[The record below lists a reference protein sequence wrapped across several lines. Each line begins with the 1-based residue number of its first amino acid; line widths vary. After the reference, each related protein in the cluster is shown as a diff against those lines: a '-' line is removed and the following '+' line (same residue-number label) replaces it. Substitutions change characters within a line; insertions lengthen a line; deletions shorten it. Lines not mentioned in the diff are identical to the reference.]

1 MLSGASKLA
10 SMAEGY
16 HRYFEVLPAFT
27 EELRWQNF
35 HLRHEVYARELGWEP
50 RRDDHLE
57 TDAFDARSLHTL
69 VRSVDGNRFVA
80 GARLVFVDPCDPAAP
95 LPFEIA
101 CAGSLD
107 TETIAAACPDRSRC
121 GELSRLAVIAQY
133 RRRVGERTRAFS
145 LEEGDIR
152 PDRVRLP
159 HLTLGLYL
167 GLVALARW
175 QGLQVLFML
184 TEPVL
189 ARSIAHYGVPV
200 VRVGQAVSHRGV
212 RFPYMM
218 QVDAVIA
225 GLSDDVRA
233 FYDSIYDKVLQDLHH
248 ATQ

>member
-1 MLSGASKLA
+1 MLPAAIKLA
-10 SMAEGY
+10 HMAEGY
-16 HRYFEVLPAFT
+16 HQYFEVLPALT
-27 EELRWQNF
+27 DELRWHNF

-57 TDAFDARSLHTL
+57 SDAFDARSLHTL
-69 VRSVDGNRFVA
+69 VRAMDGDRYVA
-80 GARLVFVDPCDPAAP
+80 GARLVFTDPCDPDAP

-101 CAGSLD
+101 CGDTLD
-107 TETIAAACPDRSRC
+107 TGAIAAACSDRSRV

-133 RRRVGERTRAFS
+133 RRRPGERTRAFS
-145 LEEGDIR
+145 LEEESIR

-159 HLTLGLYL
+159 HLTLGLYF

-184 TEPVL
+184 AEPVM

-200 VRVGQAVSHRGV
+200 VRIGQSVNHRGV

-218 QVDAVIA
+218 QVEAILA
-225 GLSDDVRA
+225 GLSDGVRA
-233 FYDSIYDKVLQDLHH
+233 FYDSIYEKVVRDLHDV
-248 ATQ
+248 TQ